1 MNKFFDFVVEFFNLI
16 WSYIVNLV
24 ESVTTMLSVLF
35 NLPSFVL
42 TFTGVIPSIIGTSVL
57 IVTSISIVKLI
68 AGWGNQ

>member
-1 MNKFFDFVVEFFNLI
+1 
-16 WSYIVNLV
+16 
-24 ESVTTMLSVLF
+24 MLSVLF